1 MRIYV
6 SGSLAFDR
14 IMTFPGRFAD
24 HILPDKIH
32 ILNVCF
38 LVNGLEERFGGT
50 AGNIVYTL
58 ALLGERPT
66 LLASAGKDFDSYA
79 QWLENLGL
87 DLSGVKRVEDDFTAG
102 AYITTDMSDN
112 QITGFNPAAMNH
124 RCGYAFSDLKPEAS
138 LAIVSPGNLED
149 MLGLPDFYRK
159 QGVPYIF
166 DPGQNTTAFS
176 GEQLSGA
183 IAGSRMLVTND
194 YELELIMESTGMDK
208 AKLLEITGCLVTT
221 LGEKGSRVVEPG
233 KVTEIPVAP
242 AAQVLDPTGA
252 GDAYRAGMLKGM
264 ALGLSVPEACKLGA
278 VTASFSVEQKGTQ
291 EHAFSMADQAFRSRY
306 EQTFGDWAF
315 S

>member
-14 IMTFPGRFAD
+14 IMTFPGKFAD

-66 LLASAGKDFDSYA
+66 LLASAGKDFGPYET
-79 QWLENLGL
+79 WLTDLGL
-87 DLSGVKRVEDDFTAG
+87 DLSGVRRVEGDFTAG
-102 AYITTDMSDN
+102 AYITTDMADN

-124 RCGYAFSDLKPEAS
+124 RSGYAFPGLKPATS

-149 MLGLPDFYRK
+149 MLGLPEFYRQ

-176 GEQLSGA
+176 GDQLLTA
-183 IAGSRMLVTND
+183 ITGSRMLVTND
-194 YELELIMESTGMDK
+194 YELELIMESTGLDK
-208 AKLLEITGCLVTT
+208 ARLMERTGCLVTT
-221 LGEKGSRVVEPG
+221 LGEQGSRVVEPG
-233 KVTEIPVAP
+233 RVTEIKAAP
-242 AAQVLDPTGA
+242 ADKVQDPTGA
-252 GDAYRAGMLKGM
+252 GDAYRAGLLKGM
-264 ALGLSVPEACKLGA
+264 ALGMSVPEAGKLGA
-278 VTASFSVEQKGTQ
+278 VCASFSVEQKGTQ
-291 EHAFSMADQAFRSRY
+291 EHSFGLDDPAFRTRY
-306 EQTFGDWAF
+306 QQTFGPWPPG
-315 S
+315 